1 MKLLKNF
8 KVVILQLMAFRF
20 RKLVRYVQ
28 GEDTAQL
35 LLLLMMIFWI
45 CKEFQELFF
54 FFFNVALNVIA
65 R

>member
-1 MKLLKNF
+1 MKLLKSF